1 MRSTILSIIL
11 SLTFLSSAM
20 SLSVARSMN
29 IGLDQCNNVDQ
40 IKNSAPL
47 SIFFAAKLKDEIPNI
62 IMSASVAI
70 PCKEIDNFKVI
81 VEFKGRE
88 HSYSELGDPEVVSEE
103 SSVSQTM
110 SLDQLHQY
118 WSDVIG
124 KKKCVIVGLE
134 VESYMQGAK
143 ITIHA
148 VGMNL
153 VAKLEAYGVTY
164 DESVYNYELIKK
176 VVKQK
181 DTQIKQLV
189 TTIPLDSFGSNFTEQ
204 MRNQLM
210 AQLSNG
216 EKEIVQTDNQGNRY
230 VVKVKQE
237 IFRNVSS
244 QKYI

>member
-40 IKNSAPL
+40 TKNSAPL
-47 SIFFAAKLKDEIPNI
+47 SIFFAAKLKDDIPNI
-62 IMSASVAI
+62 IMSASAAI

-88 HSYSELGDPEVVSEE
+88 HSYSELEEPEVSTEE
-103 SSVSQTM
+103 SSVSEAM
-110 SLDQLHQY
+110 DLNQLHQY

-124 KKKCVIVGLE
+124 KKKCVIVGLQ
-134 VESYMQGAK
+134 VETYMQGAK
-143 ITIHA
+143 ITIHT
-148 VGMNL
+148 VSMNL
-153 VAKLEAYGVTY
+153 LAKLEAYGVTY
-164 DESVYNYELIKK
+164 DESIYNYELIKK
-176 VVKQK
+176 AVKQN

-204 MRNQLM
+204 MRKELM
-210 AQLSNG
+210 NQLSNG
-216 EKEIVQTDNQGNRY
+216 EKEIVQSDKQGNRY

-237 IFRNVSS
+237 IFRNVNT
-244 QKYI
+244 QKFI